1 MESRTAPTTGAP
13 GRHRGESSPKKRS
26 LARKYSIFTSLLLSY
41 VVFVVVA
48 HDVWAHRFDAAKST
62 ALVIMTAVVAGA
74 IAKYTN
80 HLLARPL
87 LYLQEGITAV
97 REGRLEPIRVSRTGD
112 EIEYVGESF
121 NAMIADLADSRAKL
135 EQYKTSLEELVRQ
148 RTRALEEVSH
158 KALAASQAKS
168 EFLANMSHELR
179 TPMSGVLGMIDI
191 VLDSALEAD
200 QREHL
205 LTAKECA
212 NALLTLLND
221 ILDLSKIEAG
231 KMDIERVP
239 IELPGLMRECVKALH
254 VRAAQKGIELRTKI
268 SPGLPALIAGDP
280 LRLRQILLNLISNA
294 VKFTERGYVEVRASV
309 GSASG
314 DGDHDPELFI
324 DVADTGPGIP
334 AGKLSAIFEQFT
346 QADGSISRRYGGTG
360 LGLAITRRLV
370 EMQGGSIAVE
380 SVENRG
386 STFRVRLPMQPIEE
400 PARMA
405 AGARSDADKLRA
417 VPLARC
423 STVLVVEDNPVN
435 HKVVAAILR
444 KHGYRITTAAHGG
457 EVIPALER
465 DPAAI
470 VLMDVQMPEV
480 DGIEA
485 TRRLRSHPRWRDIP
499 VIAMTAH
506 AMNGDRE
513 RCIQAGMSAYVSK
526 PINRARLIATIER
539 LLGDD
544 AGDWR
549 SPLGEASGDLGRPA
563 EKERQRRTWEADREA
578 GASFA
583 EFAR

>member
-1 MESRTAPTTGAP
+1 MEL
-13 GRHRGESSPKKRS
+13 SPKKRS

-48 HDVWAHRFDAAKST
+48 HDVWVHRFDAAKST

-80 HLLARPL
+80 RLLARPL

-112 EIEYVGESF
+112 EIEFVGESF

-135 EQYKTSLEELVRQ
+135 EQYKTSLEELVRH

-191 VLDSALEAD
+191 VLDSGLEAD
-200 QREHL
+200 QREQL

-231 KMDIERVP
+231 KMDIEKVP
-239 IELPGLMRECVKALH
+239 VELPVLVRECVKALH
-254 VRAAQKGIELRTKI
+254 VRAAQKGIELRTKFT
-268 SPGLPALIAGDP
+268 PGLPALIAGDP

-294 VKFTERGYVEVRASV
+294 VKFTERGYVEVRASI
-309 GSASG
+309 GSAS
-314 DGDHDPELFI
+314 GDHDPELFI
-324 DVADTGPGIP
+324 DVTDTGPGIP

-380 SVENRG
+380 SVEDRG
-386 STFRVRLPMQPIEE
+386 STFRVRLPMQPIEG

-405 AGARSDADKLRA
+405 VGAQSDAERSRA

-435 HKVVAAILR
+435 HKVVAAMLR
-444 KHGYRITTAAHGG
+444 KHGFRITSAAHGG

-506 AMNGDRE
+506 AMSGDRE
-513 RCIQAGMSAYVSK
+513 RCIQAGMNAYVSK
-526 PINRARLIATIER
+526 PINRARLIATIEK

-549 SPLGEASGDLGRPA
+549 SPLGEASPDLGRPA
-563 EKERQRRTWEADREA
+563 EKEPQSRTWEADCEA
-578 GASFA
+578 GATFA
-583 EFAR
+583 EIAR